1 MKLLFENWREYL
13 NEVEALKYNDEEDFY
28 RVVLGAVPEDK
39 AEFTKL
45 YRMQA
50 LKHHPDRGGD
60 QSKFQELVTAKSVWN
75 RKGNFEFVGR
85 PGSSKP
91 PGPSRSPAR
100 PASAPAPESKDEPL
114 LASILK
120 KVIAVKD
127 NPRMTGLAMSYVNL
141 HVRNKAPFP
150 SGSLTDEELDY
161 LTRNKEKHPFLKTI
175 VPYFSSLRDHP
186 NGYFIRKKRSTGPEQ
201 FRSTGKSL
209 ENLLSAL
216 EALRRAGK

>member
-1 MKLLFENWREYL
+1 MKILFENWRQYL

-85 PGSSKP
+85 PGSSRP
-91 PGPSRSPAR
+91 TGPSRA
-100 PASAPAPESKDEPL
+100 PASSPPRPPADKDEPL

-127 NPRMTGLAMSYVNL
+127 NPRMTGVAMSYVNL
-141 HVRNKAPFP
+141 GVRNKAPFP

-175 VPYFSSLRDHP
+175 VPYFSSLKDHP

-216 EALRRAGK
+216 EVLQAAGK